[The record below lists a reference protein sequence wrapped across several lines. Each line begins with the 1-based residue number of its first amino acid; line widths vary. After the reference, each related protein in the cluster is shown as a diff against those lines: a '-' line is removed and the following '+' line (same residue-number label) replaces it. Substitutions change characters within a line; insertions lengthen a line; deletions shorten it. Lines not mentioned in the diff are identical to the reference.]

1 MSNFDILTFLEYYPD
16 KTNVLDSNGKRSP
29 SIAYQ
34 NFYQS
39 AQNLTADNE
48 IDQNMSF
55 TYLAFDANGFASVDA
70 TSINSLTINLAAT
83 AAIIDLTD
91 TAITGDRLVIASLYT
106 QSIGQEVFSNSA
118 SLICRFI
125 GTIDSATIDEQTVSW
140 LVSPSISKQKGQV
153 PSRKISSDLLG
164 RFVAT

>member
-140 LVSPSISKQKGQV
+140 LVRPSISKQKGQV